1 MKTAFLAQPMELASG
16 IGRSMSPI
24 AGVVIAVAGLGG
36 VSPVDLVKRTVP
48 VMIPAFIIML
58 VTSAVWDYIIGA
70 LV

>member
-1 MKTAFLAQPMELASG
+1 
-16 IGRSMSPI
+16 MSPI